1 MSCKSCALN
10 SCQHTWLGK
19 STLGVS
25 LSLTPLSH
33 GRTGRSALPSHGR
46 HANTLK
52 LLPKDG
58 PPGKRTWE
66 LSYRAVVKLIHF
78 WTQVLRRTAGLTDQ
92 RVCLTELLK
101 ANSRGHRQFTRA
113 LRSPRSRGWHAE
125 PLLSNELATCSFHRA
140 AILWTYQDSGHLVP
154 RCLALFLFS
163 RKTKTTRRKPL

>member
-78 WTQVLRRTAGLTDQ
+78 WTQVLRRMARLTDQ